1 MVEQFFVIKKN
12 IILNFKMLREH
23 GQMKKFH
30 HDIIGIGGRLD
41 TIQASI
47 LLSKLSTFKKK

>member
-1 MVEQFFVIKKN
+1 
-12 IILNFKMLREH
+12 
-23 GQMKKFH
+23 MKKFH

-47 LLSKLSTFKKK
+47 LLSKLSTLKEIVYRKSIYFIQNFFLIIILIIRR